1 MVARVL
7 ASLPS
12 SPRLVSLPP
21 PLFRALLA
29 PARWAGVAS
38 GFNNAALARL
48 REDLVFDAAPARVDF
63 GYAPRAFAPDAAMF
77 TPPA

>member
-7 ASLPS
+7 AALPER
-12 SPRLVSLPP
+12 PRLWTLPP
-21 PLFRALLA
+21 LLFRTLLV
-29 PARWAGVAS
+29 PARLAGMAS
-38 GFNNAALARL
+38 GFSDAALARM
-48 REDLVFDAAPARVDF
+48 RQDLTFDAAPAQRDL